1 MKPYNPELLPNL
13 DLDWKIFRSQ
23 LGPANRSIARF
34 DGLLQ
39 SIPNPTVLLSP
50 LTTQEAVLSSKIEGT
65 QATLEEVL
73 KFEADPK
80 QKTDK
85 YQDIREI
92 INYRKAIKHAVEEL
106 EKKPLNLTLLKE
118 MHSILL
124 DSVRGR
130 NKSRGMFRTIQNWIG
145 RPGSSMEEA
154 QFVPP
159 NPTVLLNHLDNFEY
173 YINFDDEDVL
183 VQIAIA
189 HAQFEILHPFLDGNG
204 RIGRIL
210 IPLFLFS
217 KNVLHTP
224 MFYIS
229 GYLESHRD
237 EYYDRLKNISDNGD
251 WENWISFFLKAITE
265 QSIEN
270 IEKSK
275 SVLQLYENMK
285 HTVVDLTHSQYAL
298 QALDALFNSPI
309 FSSTDF
315 QNNSSIPKAS
325 ASRILS
331 TLKEENVINLFQEGR
346 GNRPSVYVFERLIE
360 IVKT

>member
-1 MKPYNPELLPNL
+1 MKPFSPDHLPN
-13 DLDWKIFRSQ
+13 DSLDWKVFRSQ

-50 LTTQEAVLSSKIEGT
+50 LTTQEAVLSSRIEGT

-80 QKTDK
+80 QKTEK

-92 INYRKAIKHAVEEL
+92 INYRKAIKYAVDEL
-106 EKKPLNLTLLKE
+106 QERPLTLNLLKK

-130 NKSRGMFRTIQNWIG
+130 NKSRGLFRTVQNWIG
-145 RPGSSMEEA
+145 KPGSSIEEA
-154 QFVPP
+154 RFVPP
-159 NPTVLLNHLDNFEY
+159 DPVLLQDHLNNFEY
-173 YINFDDEDVL
+173 YLNFDDEDVL
-183 VQIAIA
+183 VQVAIA

-210 IPLFLFS
+210 IPLFLYT
-217 KNVLHTP
+217 KKVLHTP

-237 EYYDRLKNISDNGD
+237 EYYDRLKNITDEGD
-251 WENWISFFLKAITE
+251 WENWIKFFLKAVIQ
-265 QSIEN
+265 QSTEN
-270 IEKSK
+270 IEKTK
-275 SVLQLYENMK
+275 AVLNLYEEMK
-285 HTVVDLTHSQYAL
+285 RKVVDATHSQYSL

-309 FSSTDF
+309 FSTTDF
-315 QNNSSIPKAS
+315 QKNSKIPKAS

-331 TLKEENVINLFQEGR
+331 TLKEEGLIYTLREGR
-346 GNRPSVYVFERLIE
+346 GNRPSSYVFDELID
-360 IVKT
+360 IVNG